1 MSRTKPLGLMQY
13 LALNDEERDFYQLTG
28 SLPSDTLIE
37 PTIEI
42 EVKSPPKNKGGRPR
56 VRFQINE
63 KRAFYLWTIAQEL
76 PEKQRAKITN
86 RKLIELAKTKPFHGV
101 FKRTTASST
110 IEQSISRGKK
120 VLKIDKNWNSKVC
133 VLLEK
138 EIHKLQN

>member
-1 MSRTKPLGLMQY
+1 MQY
-13 LALNDEERDFYQLTG
+13 FALNEEEREFYQLTG
-28 SLPSDTLIE
+28 RLPSDTLIE
-37 PTIEI
+37 PVIEI
-42 EVKSPPKNKGGRPR
+42 EVKSQPKNKGGRPR

-120 VLKIDKNWNSKVC
+120 VLKIDENWNSKVC

>member
-1 MSRTKPLGLMQY
+1 MSRRKPLGLMQY
-13 LALNDEERDFYQLTG
+13 LALNEEERDFYQLTG

-37 PTIEI
+37 PAIEI

-56 VRFQINE
+56 IRFQINE

>member
-1 MSRTKPLGLMQY
+1 MQY
-13 LALNDEERDFYQLTG
+13 FALNDEEREFYQLTG
-28 SLPSDTLIE
+28 RLPSDTLIE
-37 PTIEI
+37 PAIEI

-56 VRFQINE
+56 IRFQINE

-86 RKLIELAKTKPFHGV
+86 RKLIELAKTKPFHGI
-101 FKRTTASST
+101 FRRTTASST

-120 VLKIDKNWNSKVC
+120 VLKIDENWNSKVC

>member
-13 LALNDEERDFYQLTG
+13 FALNDEEREFYQLTG
-28 SLPSDTLIE
+28 RLPSDTLIE
-37 PTIEI
+37 PAIEI

-56 VRFQINE
+56 IRFQINE

>member
-1 MSRTKPLGLMQY
+1 MQY
-13 LALNDEERDFYQLTG
+13 LALNEEVRGFYQLTG

-37 PTIEI
+37 PAIEI

-56 VRFQINE
+56 IRFQINE

>member
-1 MSRTKPLGLMQY
+1 MQY
-13 LALNDEERDFYQLTG
+13 FALNDEEREFYQLTG
-28 SLPSDTLIE
+28 RLPSDTLIE
-37 PTIEI
+37 PAIEI

-56 VRFQINE
+56 IRFQINE

-110 IEQSISRGKK
+110 INNQFQGAKRYSR
-120 VLKIDKNWNSKVC
+120 LIKIGTQKFAFYLRRKFTNYKT
-133 VLLEK
+133 K
-138 EIHKLQN
+138 FM

>member
-13 LALNDEERDFYQLTG
+13 FALNDEEREFYQLTG
-28 SLPSDTLIE
+28 RLPSDTLIE
-37 PTIEI
+37 PAIEI

-56 VRFQINE
+56 IRFQINE

-110 IEQSISRGKK
+110 IEQSILRGKK

>member
-1 MSRTKPLGLMQY
+1 MQY
-13 LALNDEERDFYQLTG
+13 FALNDEEREFYQLTG
-28 SLPSDTLIE
+28 RLPSDTLIE
-37 PTIEI
+37 PAIEI

-56 VRFQINE
+56 IRFQINE

-101 FKRTTASST
+101 VKRTTASST

>member
-101 FKRTTASST
+101 FRSTTAAST

-120 VLKIDKNWNSKVC
+120 ALKIDKNWNSKVC
-133 VLLEK
+133 ILLEK
-138 EIHKLQN
+138 FIHKLQS